1 MRFDTET
8 IRLMTLFEN
17 LTGVPVKDCLVE
29 ENTIYLLVEEENIGI
44 AIGKNG
50 NSVKNA
56 ENVMNKT
63 IKIFG
68 FSNDLKKFVKNL
80 IPNTTGMK
88 ISDEE
93 GKIVIEVSVEKNDRA
108 MIIGR
113 EGKNLK
119 ILKELLK
126 RSHGVSDLIIR

>member
-1 MRFDTET
+1 
-8 IRLMTLFEN
+8 
-17 LTGVPVKDCLVE
+17 
-29 ENTIYLLVEEENIGI
+29 
-44 AIGKNG
+44 
-50 NSVKNA
+50 
-56 ENVMNKT
+56 
-63 IKIFG
+63 
-68 FSNDLKKFVKNL
+68 
-80 IPNTTGMK
+80 MK